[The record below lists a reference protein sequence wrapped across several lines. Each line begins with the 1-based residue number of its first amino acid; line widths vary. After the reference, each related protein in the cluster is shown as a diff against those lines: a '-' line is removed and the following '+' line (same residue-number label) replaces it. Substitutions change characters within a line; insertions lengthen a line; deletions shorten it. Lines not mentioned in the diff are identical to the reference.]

1 MQKME
6 TLSHRASREGTAV
19 IHTELKLEDETFL
32 TDDFVRQLINVG
44 EVDIL
49 VGLPT
54 YNNAKTIGSVLRT
67 IQSGILQ
74 AFPRERA
81 VIINVDGGSRDG
93 TPDLAT
99 GISIDDVRPA
109 SNLYALRTLHS
120 ISTKYA
126 SSPVSGVAFR
136 TILAA
141 AELLRA
147 KACVVMSPESA
158 TIESDWVLKL
168 LRPTYRDGFDLVTP
182 TYRRH
187 KFEGLLMTNLLYPMI
202 RALYGVRIREPYA
215 PEFGF
220 SSRLGSHFLNQNG
233 WSDGTSGAGV
243 ELRFTLA
250 AITGGSRI
258 CQSFLGERELVERRA
273 ADLVPALRQTVGPLF
288 SSLESDFPIWSTV
301 TSSRP
306 VPTTGSD
313 QEILLDPM
321 RVNRKRLREM
331 FSTGVAE
338 LESVFQSILSPITL
352 AELRQIAR
360 LGEEEFH
367 YSAELWVRTVYE
379 FAASF
384 QKSVISRDHIIQ
396 ALAPLFRGR
405 VFTFLME
412 NRNASAN
419 DVEKNIEG
427 LCLEFERLKPYLLQ
441 MWKSRE

>member
-1 MQKME
+1 MAE
-6 TLSHRASREGTAV
+6 ES
-19 IHTELKLEDETFL
+19 FL
-32 TDDFVRQLINVG
+32 TDDFLRQLIDVG

-54 YNNAKTIGSVLRT
+54 HNNAKTVGAIVHT
-67 IQSGILQ
+67 IQTGILRG
-74 AFPRERA
+74 FPRERA
-81 VIINVDGGSRDG
+81 VIINADGGSRDG
-93 TPDLAT
+93 TPELVT
-99 GISIDDVRPA
+99 GASIDDVRPA

-126 SSPVSGVAFR
+126 SSPASGVALR

-147 KACVVMSPESA
+147 KACVVMSPESVN
-158 TIESDWVLKL
+158 IEPEWISKL
-168 LRPTYRDGFDLVTP
+168 LRPIYNEGFDLVTP

-187 KFEGLLMTNLLYPMI
+187 KFEGLLITNLLYPMT
-202 RALYGVRIREPYA
+202 RALYGLRIRETYS

-220 SSRLGSHFLNQNG
+220 SGRFGSQFLGQNSWNDG
-233 WSDGTSGAGV
+233 SDGASV

-250 AITGGSRI
+250 AITGKCRI
-258 CQSFLGERELVERRA
+258 CQSFLGEKDHMERSA
-273 ADLVPALRQTVGPLF
+273 SDLVPALRQTAGTLFSALEPDFPVWSEVAGSQPPPATGVDHEVLLGPL
-288 SSLESDFPIWSTV
+288 
-301 TSSRP
+301 
-306 VPTTGSD
+306 
-313 QEILLDPM
+313 

-338 LESVFQSILSPITL
+338 LESVFQSILSPSTL
-352 AELRQIAR
+352 AELQRIAG

-367 YSAELWVRTVYE
+367 YPAELWVRTVYE
-379 FAASF
+379 FASSY

-405 VFTFLME
+405 AFTFLME
-412 NRNASAN
+412 NRNASAD
-419 DVEKNIEG
+419 DVENNIEG

-441 MWKSRE
+441 LWKSRE